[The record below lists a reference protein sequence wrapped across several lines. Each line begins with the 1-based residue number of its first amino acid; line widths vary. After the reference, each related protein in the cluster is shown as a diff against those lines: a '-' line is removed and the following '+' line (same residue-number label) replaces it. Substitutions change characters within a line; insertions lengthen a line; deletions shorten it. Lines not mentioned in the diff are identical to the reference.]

1 MEESAPKRRRTSPR
15 TSINVDATGSTT
27 PDSSAPAP
35 RRKRPSFAS
44 PTKASLARHNPEILE
59 RRRSTSP
66 QKQAAAQPS
75 SRRQS
80 HGSESLSDL
89 LTAQLDSE
97 AGNSETEG
105 ALEGLQEEAQSSP
118 SRRVRQAGGGLAA
131 PARRSPSKAKPAPVS
146 KPMGSRSQDTEDEFN
161 PFKGRVLRRSPGAGA
176 PAVAEP
182 EIEAENP
189 FMGRVLRRSPGAGA
203 PIAVEPEV
211 EADVAPESELPPS
224 EPERPASESQLPPSE
239 SELPPSVPDPVST
252 IPPQRMNTSP
262 SRWKRTA
269 PDSSPLKQP
278 PQRLPK
284 KPDLGKGTGSRPPRP
299 IAPVEVLEDDSPLK
313 QPPQRL
319 PQKPGLRKDA
329 GSKASRPIAPTEA
342 SEKETSTIAGK
353 TRSFD
358 PDFKRTRERDDL
370 KRQIELMKK
379 DLNVLQRE
387 NERIRLKQ
395 QTGRDLALSDPE
407 GVLEVLL
414 PQLHKENDSR
424 KPMSTQHL
432 LTAALNPGS
441 LLPFGKPLVAL
452 SSKAEVEKKFPEFK
466 SHHPVPMTAQ
476 EELPYLELFSP
487 FTAST
492 NISMLPPLSNEPVRQ
507 LHSITLQSRE
517 VPGIFTSKIDM
528 VVNAVNLTILDL
540 NVAAIEPAAR
550 AELRPF
556 VDKLCADD
564 CNRSMQRNVGIICWA
579 MGEWVRVA
587 IERAAFWYELE
598 QNLGTEKAII
608 ETSQRV
614 RMKKSRRGKT
624 PRDDVNDTASGEKR
638 DMRRAD
644 LLRLIGQPHYDI
656 SLPSSFDSESAST
669 MRFQW
674 KAEFDWTGEARSKLA
689 VMVGV
694 PGTCEFTAFD
704 LLFD

>member
-1 MEESAPKRRRTSPR
+1 M
-15 TSINVDATGSTT
+15 
-27 PDSSAPAP
+27 
-35 RRKRPSFAS
+35 
-44 PTKASLARHNPEILE
+44 
-59 RRRSTSP
+59 
-66 QKQAAAQPS
+66 
-75 SRRQS
+75 
-80 HGSESLSDL
+80 
-89 LTAQLDSE
+89 AQLDLETTNSGTE
-97 AGNSETEG
+97 AV
-105 ALEGLQEEAQSSP
+105 LEGLQEEVQSSP

-131 PARRSPSKAKPAPVS
+131 PARRSPSKPKATPS
-146 KPMGSRSQDTEDEFN
+146 SQSMGSRSQDTEDAFN
-161 PFKGRVLRRSPGAGA
+161 PFKGRVLRRSPGAGT
-176 PAVAEP
+176 PAAAER

-189 FMGRVLRRSPGAGA
+189 FMGRVLRRSPRAGV
-203 PIAVEPEV
+203 PTVVEPEV
-211 EADVAPESELPPS
+211 EADVAPEPELPLSEPERLPSEPELPPS
-224 EPERPASESQLPPSE
+224 EPELPPSE
-239 SELPPSVPDPVST
+239 PELPPSVPDPVST
-252 IPPQRMNTSP
+252 TPPQRMNTSP

-269 PDSSPLKQP
+269 PDDSPLKQP

-284 KPDLGKGTGSRPPRP
+284 KPDLGKGTASRAPRP
-299 IAPVEVLEDDSPLK
+299 IAPTEAVEDNSPLK

-319 PQKPGLRKDA
+319 PQKSSLGK
-329 GSKASRPIAPTEA
+329 GTGTKVSRPIAPAEVL
-342 SEKETSTIAGK
+342 EEETSAIVRK

-358 PDFKRTRERDDL
+358 PDYKRKRERDDL

-379 DLNVLQRE
+379 DLKILQRE

-407 GVLEVLL
+407 GVLEILR
-414 PQLHKENDSR
+414 PQLNKENDSR

-432 LTAALNPGS
+432 LKAALNPGS

-452 SSKAEVEKKFPEFK
+452 SSKAEVEKKLPEMK

-492 NISMLPPLSNEPVRQ
+492 NISMLSPLSKEPVRQ

-540 NVAAIEPAAR
+540 HVAAIEPAAR
-550 AELRPF
+550 SELRPF

-587 IERAAFWYELE
+587 TERAAFWYELE
-598 QNLGTEKAII
+598 QKLGTEKAII
-608 ETSQRV
+608 ETSQRIK
-614 RMKKSRRGKT
+614 MKKSRRGKNPT
-624 PRDDVNDTASGEKR
+624 DDVNDTASEEKR
-638 DMRRAD
+638 DMKRAD
-644 LLRLIGQPHYDI
+644 LFRLIGQPHYDI
-656 SLPSSFDSESAST
+656 SLPSSVDSESAST

-694 PGTCEFTAFD
+694 PGTCKFTT
-704 LLFD
+704 LFLFSID

>member
-1 MEESAPKRRRTSPR
+1 M
-15 TSINVDATGSTT
+15 
-27 PDSSAPAP
+27 
-35 RRKRPSFAS
+35 
-44 PTKASLARHNPEILE
+44 
-59 RRRSTSP
+59 
-66 QKQAAAQPS
+66 
-75 SRRQS
+75 
-80 HGSESLSDL
+80 
-89 LTAQLDSE
+89 AQLDLETRNLGAE
-97 AGNSETEG
+97 AV
-105 ALEGLQEEAQSSP
+105 LEELQEEAQSSP

-131 PARRSPSKAKPAPVS
+131 PARRSPSKPKATPS
-146 KPMGSRSQDTEDEFN
+146 SQSMGSRSQETEDAFN
-161 PFKGRVLRRSPGAGA
+161 PFKGRVLRRSPGAGTPA
-176 PAVAEP
+176 PAER

-189 FMGRVLRRSPGAGA
+189 FMGRVLRRSPRAGV
-203 PIAVEPEV
+203 PTVVEPEV
-211 EADVAPESELPPS
+211 EADVAPEPELPPS
-224 EPERPASESQLPPSE
+224 EPERLPSE
-239 SELPPSVPDPVST
+239 PERLPSKPELPPSVPDPVST
-252 IPPQRMNTSP
+252 TAPQRINTSP

-269 PDSSPLKQP
+269 PDDSPLKQP

-284 KPDLGKGTGSRPPRP
+284 KPDLGKGTASRAPRPISPAEVSEDDSTLKPPPQRLPQKPSLGKNTGSKSSRP
-299 IAPVEVLEDDSPLK
+299 IAPTEVVEDDSPLK

-319 PQKPGLRKDA
+319 PQKPGLGKGT
-329 GSKASRPIAPTEA
+329 GSKVSRPMAPAEVL
-342 SEKETSTIAGK
+342 EKETSAIVRK

-358 PDFKRTRERDDL
+358 PDYKRKRERDDL

-379 DLNVLQRE
+379 DLKILQRE
-387 NERIRLKQ
+387 NERIRVKQ

-407 GVLEVLL
+407 GVLEILR
-414 PQLHKENDSR
+414 PQLNKENDSA

-432 LTAALNPGS
+432 LKAALNPGS

-452 SSKAEVEKKFPEFK
+452 SSKAEVEKKLPEMK

-492 NISMLPPLSNEPVRQ
+492 NISMLPPLSKEPVRQ

-540 NVAAIEPAAR
+540 HVAAIEPAAR
-550 AELRPF
+550 SELRPF

-587 IERAAFWYELE
+587 TERAAFWYELE
-598 QNLGTEKAII
+598 QKLGTEKAII
-608 ETSQRV
+608 EASQRI
-614 RMKKSRRGKT
+614 RMKKSRHGKNST
-624 PRDDVNDTASGEKR
+624 DDVNDTASEQKR
-638 DMRRAD
+638 DMKRAD
-644 LLRLIGQPHYDI
+644 LFRLIGQPHYDI
-656 SLPSSFDSESAST
+656 SLPSSVDSESAST

-694 PGTCEFTAFD
+694 PGTCKFTAL
-704 LLFD
+704 LLFSID